1 MSKVY
6 TIIVKG
12 QRIDFTQAD
21 LDTIKKGEV
30 HTDTQKKIVHVFT
43 SKGRVDVDKNKFDD
57 TIRKGLLSQMSPEE
71 LESLEAA
78 LTPGQKQEL
87 EQVAEE
93 VVEGQPEEGQV
104 VVPQGQVEHPG
115 EQVATSNAGDP
126 QERKPEESRS
136 INFDGDSDTVETD
149 GEEFPETLDA
159 DEIEGQPVEPG
170 EEELGELGEGQP
182 EELNGEESEGL
193 PGEPGAPGEELPG
206 EAGVV
211 PGEPGE
217 EAKPLQVV
225 CPHCKG
231 QVDVNTPP
239 GGVVAPNPMDQMPIE
254 PQESEV
260 PGPLRKPGEPIKP
273 TFGTKE
279 QR

>member
-6 TIIVKG
+6 TIVVKG

-21 LDTIKKGEV
+21 LNTIKKGEV

-43 SKGRVDVDKNKFDD
+43 GKGRVDVDKKEFDA

-87 EQVAEE
+87 AQVAEE
-93 VVEGQPEEGQV
+93 VVEVQPQEGQD
-104 VVPQGQVEHPG
+104 VVPQGQAEHPG
-115 EQVATSNAGDP
+115 EQMATSNAGDP
-126 QERKPEESRS
+126 QERKPEEPGPV
-136 INFDGDSDTVETD
+136 NFDGTGDEVDLDIDEENPEYATQEEEEAELT
-149 GEEFPETLDA
+149 GEEP
-159 DEIEGQPVEPG
+159 DELLEEPGVPGEDLPGEPG
-170 EEELGELGEGQP
+170 ELGAP
-182 EELNGEESEGL
+182 EEGL
-193 PGEPGAPGEELPG
+193 PGET
-206 EAGVV
+206 GVV
-211 PGEPGE
+211 PGEPGQ
-217 EAKPLQVV
+217 EAQPLQVV

-239 GGVVAPNPMDQMPIE
+239 GGVVAPNPMDQAPMA
-254 PQESEV
+254 PQESQV